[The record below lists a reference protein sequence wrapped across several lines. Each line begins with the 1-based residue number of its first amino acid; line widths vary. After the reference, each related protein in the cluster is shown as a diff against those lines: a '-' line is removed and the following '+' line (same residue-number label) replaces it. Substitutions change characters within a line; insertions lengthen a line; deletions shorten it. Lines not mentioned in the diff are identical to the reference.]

1 MIYYISSMKKIRN
14 KDIARNK
21 KAFFEYTLSDKFEAG
36 IELKGPEVKS
46 MREGKISLSDSFV
59 RVEKGQAYLFGMH
72 VSPYKQSGPFAP
84 DPTRVRKLLL
94 HRTEI
99 DKLNS
104 LTAQK
109 GYTLIPTRL
118 YFKRGFAKI
127 EVAVAKGKKLFD
139 KREKLRRQTVD
150 REINRSLKLHK
161 K

>member
-1 MIYYISSMKKIRN
+1 MIHYITSMKKIRN
-14 KDIARNK
+14 KDICRNR
-21 KAFFEYTLSDKFEAG
+21 KAFFEYILSDRFEAA

-46 MREGKISLSDSFV
+46 MREGKISLNDSFV
-59 RVEKGQAYLFGMH
+59 RVEKSQAYLYGMH
-72 VSPYKQSGPFAP
+72 ISPYKQSGPFAP

-99 DKLNS
+99 DRLDS
-104 LTAQK
+104 FTSQK
-109 GYTLIPTRL
+109 GYTIIPTRL

-139 KREKLRRQTVD
+139 KREKLRRQTID
-150 REINRSLKLHK
+150 REINRSLKSGK

>member
-1 MIYYISSMKKIRN
+1 MKKIRN

-21 KAFFEYTLSDKFEAG
+21 KAFFEYTLSDRFEAG

-59 RVEKGQAYLFGMH
+59 RVEKGQAYLYGMH
-72 VSPYKQSGPFAP
+72 VSPYKQSGSFAP
-84 DPTRVRKLLL
+84 DPTRARKLLL

-99 DKLNS
+99 DRLNS

-109 GYTLIPTRL
+109 GHTLIPTRL

-127 EVAVAKGKKLFD
+127 ELAVAKGKKLFD

-150 REINRSLKLHK
+150 REINRSLRLHK

>member
-1 MIYYISSMKKIRN
+1 MKNIRN

-21 KAFFEYTLSDKFEAG
+21 KAFFEYTLLDKFEAG
-36 IELKGPEVKS
+36 IELQGPEVKS

-59 RVEKGQAYLFGMH
+59 KAEKGEVYLYGMY

-94 HRTEI
+94 HKNEI

-104 LTAQK
+104 LTNQK
-109 GYTLIPTRL
+109 GYTVIPTRL

-127 EVAVAKGKKLFD
+127 EIAVAKGKKLFD
-139 KREKLRRQTVD
+139 KREKLRQQTID
-150 REINRSLKLHK
+150 RETNRSLKSGK
-161 K
+161 

>member
-1 MIYYISSMKKIRN
+1 MKKIRN

-46 MREGKISLSDSFV
+46 MREAKISLSDSFV
-59 RVEKGQAYLFGMH
+59 KAEKGEVYLYGMH

-94 HRTEI
+94 HKTEI

-104 LTAQK
+104 LTNQK
-109 GYTLIPTRL
+109 GYTVIPTRL
-118 YFKRGFAKI
+118 YFKRGFAKVEI
-127 EVAVAKGKKLFD
+127 AVAKGKKLFD

-150 REINRSLKLHK
+150 REINRSLKSGK
-161 K
+161 

>member
-1 MIYYISSMKKIRN
+1 MKKIRN

-21 KAFFEYTLSDKFEAG
+21 KAFFEYILSDKFEAG
-36 IELKGPEVKS
+36 LELRGPEVKS

-59 RVEKGQAYLFGMH
+59 KAEKGEVYLYGMH

-94 HRTEI
+94 HKTEI

-104 LTAQK
+104 LTNQK
-109 GYTLIPTRL
+109 GYTVIPTRL

-127 EVAVAKGKKLFD
+127 EIAVAKGKKLFD
-139 KREKLRRQTVD
+139 KREKLRQQTID
-150 REINRSLKLHK
+150 RETNRSLKSGK
-161 K
+161 

>member
-1 MIYYISSMKKIRN
+1 MKKIRN

-36 IELKGPEVKS
+36 IELQGPEVKS

-59 RVEKGQAYLFGMH
+59 KAEKGEVYLYGMH

-94 HRTEI
+94 HKTEI
-99 DKLNS
+99 EKLNS
-104 LTAQK
+104 LTNQK
-109 GYTLIPTRL
+109 GYTVIPTRL
-118 YFKRGFAKI
+118 YFKKGFAKI
-127 EVAVAKGKKLFD
+127 EIAVAKGKKLFD

-150 REINRSLKLHK
+150 REISRTLKSGK
-161 K
+161 

>member
-1 MIYYISSMKKIRN
+1 MKKIRN

-72 VSPYKQSGPFAP
+72 VSPYKQSGSFAP

-99 DKLNS
+99 DKLNN

-150 REINRSLKLHK
+150 REISRSLKLHK